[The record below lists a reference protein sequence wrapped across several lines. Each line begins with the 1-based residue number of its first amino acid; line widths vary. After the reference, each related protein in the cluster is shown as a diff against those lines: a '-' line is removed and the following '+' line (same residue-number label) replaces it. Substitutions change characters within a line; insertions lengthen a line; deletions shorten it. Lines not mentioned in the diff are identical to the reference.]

1 MSGLFLRICQLLYLQ
16 IEEREIMKTFA
27 EKVIAFN
34 KQLSFT
40 GALPEG
46 IRIMNPFK
54 EDKKVHQT
62 AAEFYRKYYN
72 DYHPRHII
80 LGINPGRFGGGI
92 TGIPFTDPKRLV
104 EKCNIPFHGEM
115 KHEPSS
121 AFIYEMIEAFG
132 GAEKFYQKIYIN
144 SICPLGFTSVNNKG
158 KEVNYNYYD
167 SKELTA
173 AVYDFINQNIKK
185 QIALGVDTNTVFC
198 FGTGKNEKFLRELN
212 EEKKYFKNI
221 IALEHPRFIMQY
233 KTKEKKFYIDKYIE
247 KLSDDAE

>member
-1 MSGLFLRICQLLYLQ
+1 MR
-16 IEEREIMKTFA
+16 TFA

-40 GALPEG
+40 GSLPEG
-46 IRIMNPFK
+46 IRIMNPFR
-54 EDKKVHQT
+54 EDKKVNAV
-62 AAEFYRKYYN
+62 AASFYRKYYN
-72 DYHPRHII
+72 DYLTRHII

-92 TGIPFTDPKRLV
+92 TGIPFTDPKRLID
-104 EKCNIPFHGEM
+104 KCGIPFHGEL

-121 AFIYEMIEAFG
+121 AFIYEMIDAFG
-132 GAEKFYQKIYIN
+132 GAEGFYKQIYIN
-144 SICPLGFTSVNNKG
+144 SVCPLGFTSINTKG

-173 AVYDFINQNIKK
+173 AVHDFITGSIEK
-185 QIALGVDTNTVFC
+185 QIAFGIHTDMAFC

-221 IALEHPRFIMQY
+221 IALEHPRFIIQY
-233 KTKEKKFYIDKYIE
+233 KAKEKDFYIGKYI
-247 KLSDDAE
+247 KSLKR